1 MKLINFNCRKDFGT
15 EYYLQL
21 IQLGKHL
28 PRPLKDKTVFQ
39 IAVSFD
45 DYASWPYIQ
54 LTAGSNGL
62 LGMLLAVH
70 RFSLSFDLIAH
81 TWNYNYLENSY
92 DEEETDLG

>member
-1 MKLINFNCRKDFGT
+1 MNLINFNCRKDFGT

-21 IQLGKHL
+21 IQFGRHF
-28 PRPLKDKTVFQ
+28 PHPLKDKSVFQ

-81 TWNYNYLENSY
+81 TWNYNYLQ
-92 DEEETDLG
+92 DAEETYLD